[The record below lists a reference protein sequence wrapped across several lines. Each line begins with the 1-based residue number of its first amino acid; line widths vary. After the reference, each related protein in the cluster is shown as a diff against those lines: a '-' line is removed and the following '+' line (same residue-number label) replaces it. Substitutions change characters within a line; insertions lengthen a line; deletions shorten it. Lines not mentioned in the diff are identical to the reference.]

1 MPTHF
6 RDAGHV
12 DQKLAF
18 SLPRVREI
26 AALLPVRRLHL
37 PIHPQPTRRRTGTP
51 IQREVSEALMIL
63 LLLWQ
68 SWDSGECAELQ
79 VNVCLVARALASA
92 LAEVGSIACR
102 EHVWL

>member
-1 MPTHF
+1 
-6 RDAGHV
+6 
-12 DQKLAF
+12 
-18 SLPRVREI
+18 
-26 AALLPVRRLHL
+26 
-37 PIHPQPTRRRTGTP
+37 
-51 IQREVSEALMIL
+51 MIL